1 MTTGSRVTR
10 PRQYRVRLEGISP
23 RRLRLIVSV
32 ALYGGALGGASLLVN
47 FLARTDPPHVP
58 QHMPADATILLSS
71 GAVTMCAILAGLM
84 TLWMSNPQERERARG
99 LLVWLLAGFG
109 FGVLSPVFTGAVLP
123 LAMMF
128 LATLNG
134 DLPASDFLV
143 HAASALLQAPSF
155 AFTHGVF
162 GLFTGL
168 MAGALFGV
176 GAWLVDM
183 AAHYSDRKVSA
194 YAPYAISV
202 SLSLLFYGI
211 SAFGPP
217 ETLARFG

>member
-1 MTTGSRVTR
+1 MTH
-10 PRQYRVRLEGISP
+10 PRQYPVRLEGITP

-32 ALYGGALGGASLLVN
+32 GLYGGALGGAALLIN
-47 FLARTDPPHVP
+47 FLARTDPPQVP
-58 QHMPADATILLSS
+58 QHMPADATVLLSG
-71 GAVTMCAILAGLM
+71 GAALVCAIMAVLM
-84 TLWMSNPQERERARG
+84 SLWMSNPSERERARG
-99 LLVWLLAGFG
+99 LLIWLLAGFG
-109 FGVLSPVFTGAVLP
+109 FGILSPVFTGAILP

-168 MAGALFGV
+168 MAGALFAV
-176 GAWLVDM
+176 GAWLIDVV
-183 AAHYSDRKVSA
+183 AHSRASQVSA

-202 SLSLLFYGI
+202 SLSALFYGI
-211 SAFGPP
+211 ATFGPP

>member
-1 MTTGSRVTR
+1 MRP

-32 ALYGGALGGASLLVN
+32 AFLGGALGGAALLVN

-58 QHMPADATILLSS
+58 QHMPADATILLSG
-71 GAVTMCAILAGLM
+71 GAATVCAVVSGLM
-84 TLWMSNPQERERARG
+84 TLWMTNPQERERARG

-134 DLPASDFLV
+134 DLPSSDFLV
-143 HAASALLQAPSF
+143 HTASALLQAPSF

-176 GAWLVDM
+176 GAWLVDVT
-183 AAHYSDRKVSA
+183 AHSSARQVAA
-194 YAPYAISV
+194 YAPYAIAA
-202 SLSLLFYGI
+202 SLGVLIYGI
-211 SAFGPP
+211 AVFGPP

>member
-1 MTTGSRVTR
+1 MTHA
-10 PRQYRVRLEGISP
+10 RQYPIRIEGITP
-23 RRLRLIVSV
+23 RRLRLVVSV
-32 ALYGGALGGASLLVN
+32 GLYGGALGGASLLVN

-58 QHMPADATILLSS
+58 QHMPADATVLLSG
-71 GAVTMCAILAGLM
+71 GAASASAILAALM
-84 TLWMSNPQERERARG
+84 ALWMSNPSERERARG

-128 LATLNG
+128 LATVNG
-134 DLPASDFLV
+134 DLPAADFLV
-143 HAASALLQAPSF
+143 HTISALLQGPSS

-168 MAGALFGV
+168 MAGALFAV
-176 GAWLVDM
+176 GAWLVDQ
-183 AAHYSDRKVSA
+183 AAHSHTPRVSA
-194 YAPYAISV
+194 YMPYALAA
-202 SLSLLFYGI
+202 SLSVLFYGI
-211 SAFGPP
+211 AAFGPP

>member
-1 MTTGSRVTR
+1 MTH
-10 PRQYRVRLEGISP
+10 PRQYPIRIEGITP

-32 ALYGGALGGASLLVN
+32 GLYGGALGGASLLVN

-58 QHMPADATILLSS
+58 QHMPVDATILLSG
-71 GAVTMCAILAGLM
+71 GAATASAILAALM
-84 TLWMSNPQERERARG
+84 AMWMSNPSERERARG
-99 LLVWLLAGFG
+99 WLVWLLAGFG

-128 LATLNG
+128 LATYNG

-143 HAASALLQAPSF
+143 HLISAILQGPSS

-168 MAGALFGV
+168 LAGALFAV
-176 GAWLVDM
+176 GAWMVDQ
-183 AAHYSDRKVSA
+183 AAHSPTSRVSA
-194 YAPYAISV
+194 YAPYALAAF
-202 SLSLLFYGI
+202 LSALFYGI
-211 SAFGPP
+211 AVFGPV